1 MQSCLFILRLTHGS
15 LGWKPLTKKEQT
27 QRLSNQAG
35 ISFEQEKIWNEWV
48 STNQTRLWGTRS
60 KRKNAKTKFEK
71 NNLKYLLCRDFQFS
85 FLFVDNIFVHRFLLA
100 CFSTNLDIDSIA
112 YPLIAPL
119 NVSIVQFAWSLY
131 IVLLFFSTVLFTER
145 FHSRDQQLCKFIKQK
160 ETFTEEK
167 SSTPTGFVWYTNMAA
182 VLLFWSTNM
191 AAVTSCENAL
201 FISSFASV
209 VCS

>member
-1 MQSCLFILRLTHGS
+1 MSFHQSNTIVRD
-15 LGWKPLTKKEQT
+15 KK
-27 QRLSNQAG
+27 
-35 ISFEQEKIWNEWV
+35 
-48 STNQTRLWGTRS
+48 

-85 FLFVDNIFVHRFLLA
+85 FLFVDNIFVHGFLLA
-100 CFSTNLDIDSIA
+100 CFSTNLDIDSIV

-119 NVSIVQFAWSLY
+119 NVSIVQFTWSLY
-131 IVLLFFSTVLFTER
+131 IVLLFFSTVLFTAR

-160 ETFTEEK
+160 ETFTEKK
-167 SSTPTGFVWYTNMAA
+167 SSTPTGFVWYTYMAA
-182 VLLFWSTNM
+182 LLLFWSTNM

-201 FISSFASV
+201 FIFSFAFV